1 MENLDLDISLKSFQM
16 GKNLAMVLTLE
27 PLLHENE
34 KDLLIGH
41 VAMILGKFDIAQEH
55 YLKSSEPLNAL
66 DMRCDIQDWFIASS
80 LTKNIAPEQEQFIS
94 KRLAA
99 QTESLGN
106 NTEALKQ
113 FEKSVVNNEL
123 QTVSKAVVERHN
135 VECFAGMARTL
146 IKLGDIQRGF
156 NIAREI
162 KDKTLLADIAVVC

>member
-1 MENLDLDISLKSFQM
+1 
-16 GKNLAMVLTLE
+16 
-27 PLLHENE
+27 
-34 KDLLIGH
+34 
-41 VAMILGKFDIAQEH
+41 
-55 YLKSSEPLNAL
+55 
-66 DMRCDIQDWFIASS
+66 MRCDIQDWFIASS

-113 FEKSVVNNEL
+113 FEKSVVNTEL

-156 NIAREI
+156 NIAR
-162 KDKTLLADIAVVC
+162 

>member
-1 MENLDLDISLKSFQM
+1 
-16 GKNLAMVLTLE
+16 
-27 PLLHENE
+27 
-34 KDLLIGH
+34 
-41 VAMILGKFDIAQEH
+41 
-55 YLKSSEPLNAL
+55 
-66 DMRCDIQDWFIASS
+66 
-80 LTKNIAPEQEQFIS
+80 
-94 KRLAA
+94 
-99 QTESLGN
+99 
-106 NTEALKQ
+106 LKQ